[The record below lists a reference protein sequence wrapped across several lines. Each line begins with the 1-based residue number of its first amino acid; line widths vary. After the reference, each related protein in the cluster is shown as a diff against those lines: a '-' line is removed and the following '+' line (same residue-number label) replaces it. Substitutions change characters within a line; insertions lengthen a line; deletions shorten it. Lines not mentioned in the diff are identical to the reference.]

1 MPGIL
6 RKTEFLPIVDM
17 SQCKKSQIR
26 IITLF
31 LFSFSVF
38 LVNSAFGWDDETH
51 LAIAKASEYSKWY
64 YVAGPDIAKVKA
76 GKIEIYNHFFD
87 NNNNVEVVPE
97 IIFDQAGRYN
107 NPGDEE
113 GHLYGAI
120 LASLREYTSRLKEKN
135 PEYHLIF
142 CAHYIGDLS
151 QPLHNI
157 PYDDFNKE
165 HHAGNDGAAGEDVL
179 SQISK
184 IKKHMYRVNLR
195 ADHFEEDLAK
205 EIALIANKAR
215 LLGYELK
222 KGNRN
227 LSKEEAYIQLGQSA
241 SLFKAVLKHFSKVR

>member
-1 MPGIL
+1 
-6 RKTEFLPIVDM
+6 M
-17 SQCKKSQIR
+17 SQCKKIQIR
-26 IITLF
+26 IIILF

-38 LVNSAFGWDDETH
+38 LVNPAFGWDDETH

-64 YVAGPDIAKVKA
+64 YVVGPDIAKVKA
-76 GKIEIYNHFFD
+76 GNIETYNHFFD

-97 IIFDQAGRYN
+97 IIFEQAGRYN
-107 NPGDEE
+107 HPEDEE

-120 LASLREYTSRLKEKN
+120 LASLREYASRLKETGS
-135 PEYHLIF
+135 EYHLAF

-165 HHAGNDGAAGEDVL
+165 HHAENDGAAGKDVL
-179 SQISK
+179 QQISK

-195 ADHFEEDLAK
+195 SDHFEEDLAK

-215 LLGYELK
+215 LLGYELI

>member
-1 MPGIL
+1 M
-6 RKTEFLPIVDM
+6 EFLPIVDM
-17 SQCKKSQIR
+17 SQCIKPQIK
-26 IITLF
+26 IIILF

-38 LVNSAFGWDDETH
+38 LVNSVFGWDDETH
-51 LAIAKASEYSKWY
+51 LAMAKASEYSKWY
-64 YVAGPDIAKVKA
+64 YAAGPDITKVKA

-97 IIFDQAGRYN
+97 IIFEQAGRYN
-107 NPGDEE
+107 NPEDEE

-120 LASLREYTSRLKEKN
+120 LASLREYASRLKDKGS
-135 PEYHLIF
+135 EYHLAF

-222 KGNRN
+222 KGNRI